1 MHGLPQ
7 QEVGEHQTE
16 HLYAREKTLEAV
28 DEAGWLHSGD
38 LVREDDEGFFTMVG
52 RIKEMIITAGGEN
65 VAPVNVEEE
74 IKAELQE
81 VAGLVVIVVQ
91 VVSNVMVV
99 GDKQRYL
106 TCLITLKVGTSH

>member
-1 MHGLPQ
+1 M
-7 QEVGEHQTE
+7 
-16 HLYAREKTLEAV
+16 

-81 VAGLVVIVVQ
+81 VAG
-91 VVSNVMVV
+91 
-99 GDKQRYL
+99 
-106 TCLITLKVGTSH
+106 